1 MILNSVLGKDWIS
14 KTYSED
20 VVNSLK
26 NNLNISEILSRLI
39 AIRKINIDEV
49 NLYLNPKLKDTLPN
63 PFVLKDMDKSV
74 ERCLNAII
82 KKEKIG
88 IFGDYDVDGATSTAL
103 AMRALKAF
111 GASVIESD
119 PDAFDIAIDMRDLF
133 MAQNNNAW
141 SPMQFSNEKNIE
153 CHQTTTAP
161 EIHSDVKSLGMQWG
175 AFVHGAGT
183 GGTIEGVRKYVE
195 SSALK
200 TKTCMVIPAESPH
213 KIQGIGDGKEFLAK
227 SADMDAVEYVPSD
240 VAIAEAQAFA
250 RQTGLLVGISSGAN
264 IYASKKY
271 VEKHFKNNYGNTDN
285 FIFPVTHKTVN
296 KWYDDFIKKRFELF
310 GDYQDA
316 IDKENDFLFHSYMAS
331 SMNCGLLTPQ
341 DVIDKIRK
349 LENKIP
355 MNSYEGYIR
364 QLFWR
369 EYQRYCYIYFDF
381 TKKNYFGNKKKLTKE
396 WYSGEVG
403 CEPVDD
409 CIKKAFEQGY
419 LNHI

>member
-1 MILNSVLGKDWIS
+1 MEIIKIVGSTPL
-14 KTYSED
+14 
-20 VVNSLK
+20 LK
-26 NNLNISEILSRLI
+26 ISERVYGKLETYNPTGSVKDRVITYLVSR
-39 AIRKINIDEV
+39 AIQDGEIK
-49 NLYLNPKLKDTLPN
+49 KDTILC
-63 PFVLKDMDKSV
+63 
-74 ERCLNAII
+74 E
-82 KKEKIG
+82 
-88 IFGDYDVDGATSTAL
+88 ATSGNTGIAL
-103 AMRALKAF
+103 SACAASLGVPCNIYMPSNMSDERKQMMKAF

-119 PDAFDIAIDMRDLF
+119 PDAFDMAIDMRDLF

-161 EIHSDVKSLGMQWG
+161 EIHSDVKSLGKQWG

-271 VEKHFKNNYGNTDN
+271 VEKHNIKGVV
-285 FIFPVTHKTVN
+285 VTMLCDRGERYMTV
-296 KWYDDFIKKRFELF
+296 F
-310 GDYQDA
+310 G
-316 IDKENDFLFHSYMAS
+316 
-331 SMNCGLLTPQ
+331 
-341 DVIDKIRK
+341 
-349 LENKIP
+349 
-355 MNSYEGYIR
+355 
-364 QLFWR
+364 
-369 EYQRYCYIYFDF
+369 
-381 TKKNYFGNKKKLTKE
+381 
-396 WYSGEVG
+396 
-403 CEPVDD
+403 
-409 CIKKAFEQGY
+409 
-419 LNHI
+419 